1 MGKEWKLTDFL
12 FLVSKITVDIDC
24 SYKMKRHLLL
34 GRKAMTE
41 LDSMLKRVNITLTT
55 NVCIVKAMVFPIV
68 LYGCERW
75 TIKKSSAGES
85 MLSNDGAGEDS

>member
-1 MGKEWKLTDFL
+1 MTDFL

-24 SYKMKRHLLL
+24 SYKMKTHLLL

-55 NVCIVKAMVFPIV
+55 NVWIVKATVFPIV

-75 TIKKSSAGES
+75 TIKKAES
-85 MLSNDGAGEDS
+85 RRINAFK

>member
-75 TIKKSSAGES
+75 TIKKAES
-85 MLSNDGAGEDS
+85 RRINAFK

>member
-55 NVCIVKAMVFPIV
+55 NVWIVKATVFPIV

-75 TIKKSSAGES
+75 TIKKAES
-85 MLSNDGAGEDS
+85 RRINAFK

>member
-24 SYKMKRHLLL
+24 SYKIRRHLLL

-75 TIKKSSAGES
+75 TIKKAES
-85 MLSNDGAGEDS
+85 RRINAFK